1 MIQNYLKR
9 ILNESKVIQ
18 NDLKVIQN
26 VLEGILNDS
35 KTVLNDSKVIQK
47 RFKIYLNRRLRIEN
61 EQISTPL
68 PAIAEKMPPKK
79 PVKVKTKAC
88 QIPKLGTA
96 SKVRRLCC
104 RFSKYKAKAKLNQT
118 QTNPSFLVGGSN
130 KASKYSKPNII
141 PNAAPRLQ
149 KIIEC
154 HSNLIFIQ
162 KIVKAAAVIPKNN
175 FHNKISKK

>member
-1 MIQNYLKR
+1 
-9 ILNESKVIQ
+9 
-18 NDLKVIQN
+18 
-26 VLEGILNDS
+26 
-35 KTVLNDSKVIQK
+35 
-47 RFKIYLNRRLRIEN
+47 
-61 EQISTPL
+61 
-68 PAIAEKMPPKK
+68 MPPKK
-79 PVKVKTKAC
+79 PVKANTKAC

-96 SKVRRLCC
+96 SKVLRLYC

-130 KASKYSKPNII
+130 NASKYSKPNII

-162 KIVKAAAVIPKNN
+162 KMVKAAAVIPENNNN
-175 FHNKISKK
+175 FGTEIGNQNLNFSQ